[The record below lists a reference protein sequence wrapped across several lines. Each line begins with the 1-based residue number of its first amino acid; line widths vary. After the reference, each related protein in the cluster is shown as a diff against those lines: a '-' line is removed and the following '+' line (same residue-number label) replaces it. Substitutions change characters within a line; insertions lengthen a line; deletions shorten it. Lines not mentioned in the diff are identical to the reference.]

1 MIQDKESERSITMT
15 YAFYITGEAVGGIF
29 ALALLTVTLVMLA
42 VSGIHESLKL
52 ERSTENVRYRPSKQ
66 NSDL

>member
-1 MIQDKESERSITMT
+1 MT

-29 ALALLTVTLVMLA
+29 ALALLSATLVMLA

-52 ERSTENVRYRPSKQ
+52 ERSIENVRYRHSKQ

>member
-1 MIQDKESERSITMT
+1 MI

-29 ALALLTVTLVMLA
+29 ALALLTATLVMLA

>member
-1 MIQDKESERSITMT
+1 MT

-29 ALALLTVTLVMLA
+29 ALALLTATLVMLA
-42 VSGIHESLKL
+42 VNGIHESLKL
-52 ERSTENVRYRPSKQ
+52 ERSTENVRCRPSKQ